1 MRRDMSTVGRIF
13 ELCKNEF
20 NVVWAEPGEQIRGR
34 GCCDVVCSKRP
45 SGAPS
50 LVAPKYDADGVFE
63 CGFATPDMSRTRH
76 NKYAGGA
83 YRLGG
88 ERFLLL
94 GRDPYSVDF
103 SPNVFM
109 TLCVIKEGFMVET
122 GEFQVNMLGQITLVN
137 NFFGRLPA
145 GVTLDEHDLEE
156 ISEQRTW
163 QIDHITGTLT
173 VRVPL
178 AQYRKV
184 YDNSIMVPGERG
196 KVYVKMRK
204 NPDTP
209 LVKGAGSE
217 RFEVNESKVLENLL
231 EKALVRSRGR

>member
-1 MRRDMSTVGRIF
+1 
-13 ELCKNEF
+13 
-20 NVVWAEPGEQIRGR
+20 
-34 GCCDVVCSKRP
+34 
-45 SGAPS
+45 
-50 LVAPKYDADGVFE
+50 
-63 CGFATPDMSRTRH
+63 
-76 NKYAGGA
+76 
-83 YRLGG
+83 
-88 ERFLLL
+88 
-94 GRDPYSVDF
+94 
-103 SPNVFM
+103 
-109 TLCVIKEGFMVET
+109 
-122 GEFQVNMLGQITLVN
+122 
-137 NFFGRLPA
+137 
-145 GVTLDEHDLEE
+145 LDEHDLEE